1 MNARVKMT
9 AGALAL
15 LLAGAVAVV
24 AMQYNSIAQLRDE
37 NQALMKDAD
46 EAQELAKENAE
57 IPQLRG
63 QAAEVEKLR
72 AENRELPGLRSQAGQ
87 LRRQAADLDKLRA
100 ENQRLQAQLKS
111 GTAPGE
117 AAALPPDFIT
127 RDALRDMGQSTP
139 ENAIQTMFWAMTT
152 GNINRI
158 VQCSLNYDNPS
169 DPNVDSEA
177 LGRELVKQYAAF
189 PGFRIAEK
197 TNLAPD
203 EVEFGLQS
211 SPGGV
216 VLPRKLKLEGGLWR
230 LEAR

>member
-127 RDALRDMGQSTP
+127 RDALRDMGQTTP
-139 ENAIQTMFWAMTT
+139 ENTMQTFFWAMST
-152 GNINRI
+152 GNVQRAA
-158 VQCSLNYDNPS
+158 QCSVNGADMLARMPD
-169 DPNVDSEA
+169 
-177 LGRELVKQYAAF
+177 LGAEGKDMVKETSAF

-203 EVEFGLQS
+203 EVQLGIQS
-211 SPGGV
+211 KPGGV
-216 VLPRKLKLEGGLWR
+216 VAPVKFKFDGGEWKI
-230 LEAR
+230 E